1 MASTPCSHKFS
12 IGHLLSKCTTPKKEE
27 KLFIHFTG
35 FNSHAE
41 FMNTLQFLLPNL
53 DRKLL
58 IYWDSE
64 ARQTTVIGTE
74 TMFDG
79 DCDDPDD
86 FNDEEQNYICL
97 TRPTA
102 HKLLVKDE
110 YLLVLMK
117 FRMGLSV
124 VDLGERFNIA
134 ESTVNNTFL
143 TSIND
148 LFVTLGSIT
157 IWPHRDIILQNA
169 PAEFKMI

>member
-1 MASTPCSHKFS
+1 MCTSSDDHWRIPCSHKFS

-27 KLFIHFTG
+27 KLFTHFTG
-35 FNSHAE
+35 FNSHGE

-64 ARQTTVIGTE
+64 ARQTTVIDTE

-97 TRPTA
+97 TRPQHTNCQ
-102 HKLLVKDE
+102 L
-110 YLLVLMK
+110 
-117 FRMGLSV
+117 RMS
-124 VDLGERFNIA
+124 
-134 ESTVNNTFL
+134 TFL
-143 TSIND
+143 Y
-148 LFVTLGSIT
+148 
-157 IWPHRDIILQNA
+157 
-169 PAEFKMI
+169 

>member
-1 MASTPCSHKFS
+1 
-12 IGHLLSKCTTPKKEE
+12 
-27 KLFIHFTG
+27 
-35 FNSHAE
+35 
-41 FMNTLQFLLPNL
+41 
-53 DRKLL
+53 
-58 IYWDSE
+58 
-64 ARQTTVIGTE
+64 
-74 TMFDG
+74 MFDG
-79 DCDDPDD
+79 DCDDRDD
-86 FNDEEQNYICL
+86 FIDEEQNYICL

-143 TSIND
+143 TWIND